1 MAGSGLLWMP
11 KKSPP
16 LVEGGRG
23 GSTGGA
29 GNRRNATECDSGAG
43 GDFQFGADVE
53 SDLGDVVI
61 DEMPDAVVGNA
72 AKF

>member
-1 MAGSGLLWMP
+1 MDA

-43 GDFQFGADVE
+43 GDFQFGADVKGY
-53 SDLGDVVI
+53 LGDVVV
-61 DEMPDAVVGNA
+61 DEMAYAVVR
-72 AKF
+72 